1 MKPSRQP
8 KFETREAAGRRETR
22 AITIDVKAVSE
33 DGIIEGYGSVFNV
46 KDSYDDI
53 IKPGAYAETLAA
65 HKAAGTMPVM
75 LFQHDSSQPVG
86 VWTEMVEDEKGLR
99 VKGQLLLSIPEGRR
113 VYELLKAKAINGMSI
128 GFVAKSWSYE
138 EELRILTAIDLW
150 ELSIVTFPANQK
162 ATVTAVK
169 SVDSLSVRDAEQ
181 TLREVGFSKGD
192 AKDFIHR
199 VMQLGEERR
208 EAAQSTEK
216 ALAAADRL
224 LLKLHSAKE
233 PS

>member
-1 MKPSRQP
+1 MKPRHPQQL
-8 KFETREAAGRRETR
+8 ETRDAGGRREMR
-22 AITIDVKAVSE
+22 AIAIDIKAVSD
-33 DGIIEGYGSVFNV
+33 DGTIEGYGSVFDV

-75 LFQHDSSQPVG
+75 LFQHDSSQPIG
-86 VWTEMVEDEKGLR
+86 VWTEMVEDAKGLR
-99 VKGQLLLSIPEGRR
+99 VKGQLLLTTAKGRE

-128 GFVAKSWSYE
+128 GFVAKSWSYDQ
-138 EELRILTAIDLW
+138 ELRILTAIDLW

-162 ATVTAVK
+162 ATVT
-169 SVDSLSVRDAEQ
+169 
-181 TLREVGFSKGD
+181 G
-192 AKDFIHR
+192 
-199 VMQLGEERR
+199 VMKLGEERR